1 MWEQGQCRT
10 DPVRVSRRFLFG
22 WRQRSKECSVSAIK
36 LLISDLHEVSTT
48 LFLCLFLSVSAAEH
62 LRSQGLIWGFW
73 SNRQLTSVLPQPVSS
88 NQFLPISADTFS
100 WACSSDHAYLLALPP
115 QSPGFIYSFNLS
127 FFNHHCIQK
136 GPDALVNCFEP
147 NFGSLLLSQL
157 IVMISNV
164 RPKYLNYC
172 IYFINA
178 AL

>member
-1 MWEQGQCRT
+1 MWEQGQCRN

-22 WRQRSKECSVSAIK
+22 WRQRSKEWFVRAIK
-36 LLISDLHEVSTT
+36 TLISDLHEVSTT
-48 LFLCLFLSVSAAEH
+48 LFLCVFPSVSAAEQ
-62 LRSQGLIWGFW
+62 LRSEGLIWGVSRFH
-73 SNRQLTSVLPQPVSS
+73 NLFLQTS
-88 NQFLPISADTFS
+88 AHTFS
-100 WACSSDHAYLLALPP
+100 WACSSNHAYLLFLPP
-115 QSPGFIYSFNLS
+115 QSPGFIYSLNLS
-127 FFNHHCIQK
+127 FFFNRHCIQK

-147 NFGSLLLSQL
+147 NFGSPLLSQL